1 MTDEDGKNE
10 SIDALMHVD
19 VGQGRAEQSAEAE
32 AHVRVSFLESG
43 WRCADDSEAA
53 VPACRRAAVPVRVQC
68 SRARETT
75 TVGSVSAYDARAAT
89 GPGAERTGDMSSSER
104 RATRVF

>member
-1 MTDEDGKNE
+1 
-10 SIDALMHVD
+10 MHVD
-19 VGQGRAEQSAEAE
+19 VGQGRAEQSAEAAE

-89 GPGAERTGDMSSSER
+89 GPGAERTGGHECFGKEGH
-104 RATRVF
+104 AGFLNPGRVPLAALYS

>member
-1 MTDEDGKNE
+1 
-10 SIDALMHVD
+10 MHVD
-19 VGQGRAEQSAEAE
+19 VGQGRAEQSAEAAE

-75 TVGSVSAYDARAAT
+75 TVGSVHTMRGRRPVPVRNARGGMSA
-89 GPGAERTGDMSSSER
+89 SER